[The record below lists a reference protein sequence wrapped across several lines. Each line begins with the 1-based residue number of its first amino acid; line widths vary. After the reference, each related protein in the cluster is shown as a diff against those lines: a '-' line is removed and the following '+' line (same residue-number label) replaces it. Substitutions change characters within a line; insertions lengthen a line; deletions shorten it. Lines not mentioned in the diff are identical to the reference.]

1 MCTDFS
7 AAEDWTFG
15 GRSVNYDISAIT
27 SANVVTIG
35 FSSCCWISG
44 FGSWSLTTRLSL
56 TTRSDI
62 GRINSTPRAVT
73 SPVIRLQS
81 GCTHSIP
88 IAVSDSD
95 GDTVRCRWASGSEC
109 GGICSAFPG
118 ATLNS
123 ATCTISYTA
132 NRGTGYKAAAIV
144 IEDFASGYSGAL
156 SSVGLQF
163 LVLVVSGGSCSQ
175 QPTFVS
181 PTLSQGTCVPVPPTT
196 TFTTQ
201 LRASSGST
209 SVAITA
215 IQTTSPSGTSKGALQ
230 HISGTSNYYVLISWT
245 PQSSQ
250 YGQTYFLCYTALNS
264 FGISSNQICI
274 SLSVR
279 SPPTI
284 VSGTNTPNQQ
294 LVQPS
299 NTTWHARFN
308 RAIQRPS
315 TSAYITFHNNETDQ
329 QVYQID
335 TSTSLELSFLP
346 SNEIAIKPN
355 YVFAEKQTFYIQF
368 SSGAIRAA
376 DGCMVDSTP
385 VVDKSFWVFETISTV
400 VGCGTPDISSNGDIP
415 ANLSYNST
423 LFNSTVSYTC
433 GVGYDIHGNTS
444 RVCLASGEWS
454 EMPPECLSKS

>member
-1 MCTDFS
+1 MSWRRSAGNIYFCDSTTIANGYLRGGGNLRCISGCSGTITQLTYMCTDFS
-7 AAEDWTFG
+7 AAEDWSFG

-27 SANVVTIG
+27 SANEVTIG
-35 FSSCCWISG
+35 FIGCCWISS

-95 GDTVRCRWASGSEC
+95 GDTVRCRWASGSTEC

-132 NRGTGYKAAAIV
+132 NRGTGYKAAAVV

-215 IQTTSPSGTSKGALQ
+215 IQTTSPSGTSKGAYSTYQVQAITMCSSRGHLNQANTAKHTFFATQ
-230 HISGTSNYYVLISWT
+230 HSTPLEFLVARFAYLFLYVHL
-245 PQSSQ
+245 
-250 YGQTYFLCYTALNS
+250 
-264 FGISSNQICI
+264 
-274 SLSVR
+274 
-279 SPPTI
+279 
-284 VSGTNTPNQQ
+284 QQ
-294 LVQPS
+294 LLVGLTLQIS
-299 NTTWHARFN
+299 N
-308 RAIQRPS
+308 
-315 TSAYITFHNNETDQ
+315 
-329 QVYQID
+329 
-335 TSTSLELSFLP
+335 
-346 SNEIAIKPN
+346 
-355 YVFAEKQTFYIQF
+355 
-368 SSGAIRAA
+368 
-376 DGCMVDSTP
+376 
-385 VVDKSFWVFETISTV
+385 
-400 VGCGTPDISSNGDIP
+400 
-415 ANLSYNST
+415 
-423 LFNSTVSYTC
+423 
-433 GVGYDIHGNTS
+433 
-444 RVCLASGEWS
+444 
-454 EMPPECLSKS
+454 